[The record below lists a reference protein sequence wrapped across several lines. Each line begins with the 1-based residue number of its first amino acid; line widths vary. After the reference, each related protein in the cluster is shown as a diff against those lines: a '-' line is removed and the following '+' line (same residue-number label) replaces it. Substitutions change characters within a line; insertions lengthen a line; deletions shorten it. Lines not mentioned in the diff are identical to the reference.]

1 MKRILLIV
9 GGTAAALALAGGIFL
24 YWLCFSSNTMSFED
38 ERTLKIPGGSSFE
51 TTIDSLNTAGILDNS
66 GSLSLMGKLTGW
78 GAQIKAG
85 HYSFEQGASNYDIL
99 QTLRRGLQTPVRVV
113 IPPGTR
119 TEVIAAVVAKEMAF
133 SADEFR
139 AAMEDSTLA
148 AELGTDTKHLF
159 AYLLPETYFFYWQTS
174 PERVIRKVKESFD
187 SFYEKERAGSET
199 TLSPDEIL
207 RVASLVEWESDLVAE
222 RPTIAGVY
230 LNRLRDGWK
239 LDADPT
245 VQFAILEREGAKRRL
260 FFRDYKIDHPYNTY
274 LIRGLP
280 PGPVTNPSPTAIA
293 AALHPEEHGYYYFV
307 AKGDGSHIFSRTLR
321 EHTRAAQEFYRLM
334 RERRAAAAQSDTGS

>member
-1 MKRILLIV
+1 MKRVLLIFGAVSAVLLVV
-9 GGTAAALALAGGIFL
+9 GAVSL
-24 YWLCFSSNTMSFED
+24 YWLCFSHNTLAFED
-38 ERTLKIPGGSSFE
+38 ERSIKIPSGSSFE
-51 TTIDSLNTAGILDNS
+51 TTMDSLTTAGILDNR
-66 GSLSLMGKLTGW
+66 GSLSLMGRLTGW
-78 GAQIKAG
+78 GNQVKAG
-85 HYSFEQGASNYDIL
+85 HYTFGEGVSNYEML

-119 TEVIAAVVAKEMAF
+119 AEVIAAVVAKEMAF
-133 SADEFR
+133 SAEEFR

-174 PERVIRKVKESFD
+174 PENVIRKVKESFD
-187 SFYEKERAGSET
+187 AFYAKESAGSST
-199 TLSPDEIL
+199 TLTSDEIL
-207 RVASLVEWESDLVAE
+207 RVASLVEWESDLVSE
-222 RPTIAGVY
+222 RPTVAGVY

-245 VQFAILEREGAKRRL
+245 VQFALIELEGAKRRL

-274 LIRGLP
+274 LFRGLP
-280 PGPVTNPSPTAIA
+280 PGPVTNPAPTAIS
-293 AALHPEEHGYYYFV
+293 AALHPEDHNYYYFV

-321 EHTRAAQEFYRLM
+321 EHQRAAQEFYRLM
-334 RERRAAAAQSDTGS
+334 RERRAAAAASSD